1 MNDDIK
7 TAASATTAASA
18 SATAANS
25 EGSTGAASSS
35 ETPHFSE
42 VDTGAPSVEDQ
53 LAVQGEEI
61 VSLKDRLLRAAAE
74 TENVR
79 RRLEREKTDASTY
92 AMTGFARDLLGV
104 ADNLRRAV
112 AAMPGEPGF
121 DAVKNGIEATER
133 ELLAVL
139 ARHGI
144 ARVDTVGQ
152 RLDPNRHQAMIEVES
167 DSHEPGHIVQE
178 LQAGYVI
185 KDRLLRPALVSVAKA
200 KAAG

>member
-1 MNDDIK
+1 MNDETNIDD
-7 TAASATTAASA
+7 TAASEA
-18 SATAANS
+18 
-25 EGSTGAASSS
+25 
-35 ETPHFSE
+35 
-42 VDTGAPSVEDQ
+42 DTGAPSFEDQ
-53 LAVQGEEI
+53 LNAANEEI

-112 AAMPGEPGF
+112 AAIPADTAFE
-121 DAVKNGIEATER
+121 AVKNGIEATER
-133 ELLAVL
+133 ELLSVL
-139 ARHGI
+139 SRHGI
-144 ARVDTVGQ
+144 TRVETEGQ

-167 DSHEPGHIVQE
+167 DAHEPGHIVQE

-185 KDRLLRPALVSVAKA
+185 KDRLLRPSLVSVAKA
-200 KAAG
+200 KADTA